1 MKSKLAVLFAT
12 ALCSVVLVVS
22 AMAQTFGTAGFG
34 GGQVGQNV
42 PVPGQHGAIA
52 KRALGDFVKAPIMGR
67 MPSMSPTANN
77 NWMGYSFTPASAEEM
92 ELANQVDALVAKLD
106 EAKSDT
112 DKDTIK
118 RELSEALAKQFDQR
132 QKRHEVEIAEL
143 EAKVKKLKDLVA
155 RRQENRRD
163 IIAKRLDQIQRDS
176 EGLGW

>member
-1 MKSKLAVLFAT
+1 MNSKLATLLAT

-22 AMAQTFGTAGFG
+22 TMAQTFGTPGLG
-34 GGQVGQNV
+34 GGQAGQNLYLTGQGAFAKQ
-42 PVPGQHGAIA
+42 PGNELFKGP
-52 KRALGDFVKAPIMGR
+52 RMGR
-67 MPSMSPTANN
+67 MPGM
-77 NWMGYSFTPASAEEM
+77 SAEDA
-92 ELANQVDALVAKLD
+92 ELVQHVAGLVAKLG

-118 RELSEALAKQFDQR
+118 TQLNDALAKQFDQR
-132 QKRHEVEIAEL
+132 QKRHELEIAEL

-163 IIAKRLDQIQRDS
+163 IIAKRLDQILRDS